1 MSEVLTIDE
10 PTVRAMVARAGV
22 SASVER
28 VLRRTGGRLSGVYEA
43 QLGGGDAVIVKVY
56 EPQWA
61 WKQAKEIHVHGL
73 LAAQRELTCR
83 IPQVLG
89 SAGAGNPTGHSYTV
103 LTKVDGTPLSE
114 IDVELTSADRQAIY
128 RQIGKLLRAVHR
140 VPQAGFGYLVTEIL
154 DPAFSNKAYVQ
165 RQFDR
170 KLCEFVERGG
180 PGALARAV
188 EHALTTYHDVL
199 AVPVEPVLCH
209 NDMHEG
215 NILVARNGNAWSVQ
229 GFVDVENAVAADPMS
244 DLAKTD
250 YYSVQGDAAKRDGLL
265 DGYGPVPDDL
275 PARLR
280 LYRLYHALE
289 LWDWFAKIGQPQHL
303 PGILADL
310 EEFTAA

>member
-1 MSEVLTIDE
+1 MSGVLTIDD

-28 VLRRTGGRLSGVYEA
+28 VLRRTGGQLSGVYEA
-43 QLGGGDAVIVKVY
+43 QIGGGDAVIVKVY

-61 WKQAKEIHVHGL
+61 WKQAKEIHVYGL
-73 LAAQRELTCR
+73 LAGDPDLACR

-89 SAGAGNPTGHSYTV
+89 SAGPGNPTGHCYTV
-103 LTKVDGTPLSE
+103 LTKVDGVPVAE
-114 IDVELTSADRQAIY
+114 VDGELTGADRHAIY
-128 RQIGKLLRAVHR
+128 RQIGRFLRAVHR

-154 DPAFSNKAYVQ
+154 DPAFSNQAYMQ

-180 PGALARAV
+180 PGPLARAIERTV
-188 EHALTTYHDVL
+188 TAHHDVL

-215 NILVARNGNAWSVQ
+215 NVLVARNGNVWTVQ
-229 GFVDVENAVAADPMS
+229 GFVDVENAVAADPMI

-250 YYSVQGDAAKRDGLL
+250 YYSVHGDPAKRGGLL
-265 DGYGPVPDDL
+265 EGYGAVPDDL

-280 LYRLYHALE
+280 LYRLYHALD
-289 LWDWFAKIGQPQHL
+289 LWNWFAKIGQQQHL
-303 PGILADL
+303 PDILADL
-310 EEFTAA
+310 EGFTGG

>member
-1 MSEVLTIDE
+1 MSVPLTIDE

-22 SASVER
+22 SAPVER
-28 VLRRTGGRLSGVYEA
+28 VVRRTGGRLSGVYEA
-43 QLGGGDAVIVKVY
+43 ELGGDTAVIIKVY

-61 WKQAKEIHVHGL
+61 WKQAKEIHVYGL
-73 LAAQRELTCR
+73 LAAVPDLTCR

-89 SAGAGNPTGHSYTV
+89 SGDAANPTGRSYTV
-103 LTKVDGTPLSE
+103 FTKVDGTPLAE
-114 IDVELTSADRQAIY
+114 IDDELTSADRLAIY

-140 VPQAGFGYLVTEIL
+140 APQAGFGYLVTEIL
-154 DPAFSNKAYVQ
+154 DPAFSNNAYVQ
-165 RQFDR
+165 RQFDK
-170 KLCEFVERGG
+170 KLCEFLERGG
-180 PGALARAV
+180 PGPLARAV
-188 EHALTTYHDVL
+188 ERTVTAHHDVI

-229 GFVDVENAVAADPMS
+229 GFVDVENAVAADPMI

-250 YYSVQGDAAKRDGLL
+250 YYAVQGDPAKRNGLL

-303 PGILADL
+303 PGITTDI
-310 EEFTAA
+310 EELTGG